1 MKFSFLIYSYNFILP
16 FAKTIY
22 TIFSF
27 FFTILIVYFKFYI
40 AIKKFIDKNPFS
52 FSIFIKTTFFM
63 KISRKIIVMTVKIT
77 INTIFNFFIFSSII
91 FFIFSLK
98 SFFFFFIIKNI
109 ESFVIFKNFYKFINF
124 FSSIIHITY
133 IHCQHPLK

>member
-40 AIKKFIDKNPFS
+40 TIKKFIDKNSFS

-91 FFIFSLK
+91 FFIFSSLLFILYFLFLIPH
-98 SFFFFFIIKNI
+98 SLFLLFFILYVFFHYI
-109 ESFVIFKNFYKFINF
+109 SKFLF
-124 FSSIIHITY
+124 F
-133 IHCQHPLK
+133 LLN